1 MNSFTDFL
9 TATPEQMGVTSE
21 SLIRFLKKLEDIDIP
36 MHSAIVMRH
45 DKIIMETYYKP
56 YDRNTLHRMFSITKS
71 LVSLGIGLLEEDGKL
86 SLDDQI
92 IKYFP
97 EKLPAEGVHPYIEA
111 MTIRDMLRM
120 ASAHDKTTFKV
131 MLIDDWVRTFF
142 AVTPNHVPGTCFS
155 YDTSSTH
162 TLAAL
167 VEKLSGMELLNY
179 LRSKFLDELDFSKDA
194 YCMKDPVGV
203 SMGGSG
209 LMATPYDLL
218 KIMYVIAHKGI
229 YNGKQLLP
237 ANYLKEATTKQI
249 DNYSKSA
256 TFEEMQGYGYQF
268 WCTTHNG
275 IVCYGMGGQLALYLP
290 EKDLILITTADT
302 QGRQGGVQLIYDAFW
317 ETVYPSLSDC
327 PIMPDTSLNAN
338 TNEDTNVNVIDN
350 ATDNVTDNAA
360 DNISGSQESLA
371 NYVASRQLM
380 YLHGADTSPIMP
392 LINNKTFLLDNNKMG
407 FTNITLSFDNIDTK
421 KCTIGQIDY
430 SNISGTHTLK
440 FAIGTNFIQQFPFY
454 NYKTAVSGTWCRED
468 TFLIKAH
475 LIDECIG
482 NIFIQLIFKND
493 TVTMM
498 MRKFEETMFQEF
510 DGIVSGKM
518 IK

>member
-1 MNSFTDFL
+1 MNSFTDFQ
-9 TATPEQMGVTSE
+9 TATPEAMGVSSA

-45 DKIIMETYYKP
+45 DKVIMETYYKP
-56 YDRNTLHRMFSITKS
+56 YERSTLHRMFSITKS
-71 LVSLGIGLLEEDGKL
+71 FVSLAIGLLEEEGKL
-86 SLDDQI
+86 SLDDHI
-92 IKYFP
+92 IQFFP
-97 EKLPAEGVHPYIEA
+97 EKLPQEGVHPYIEA

-131 MLIDDWVRTFF
+131 MLIDDWVKTFF
-142 AVTPNHVPGTCFS
+142 TVTPNHVPGTCFS

-167 VEKLSGMELLNY
+167 VEKLSGMELLKY

-209 LMATPYDLL
+209 MMATPYDLL
-218 KIMYVIAHKGI
+218 KVMYVISHKGM

-237 ANYLKEATTKQI
+237 ANYLKEATSKQI

-275 IVCYGMGGQLALYLP
+275 FVCYGMGGQLALYLP

-302 QGRQGGVQLIYDAFW
+302 LGRQGGVQLIYDAFW
-317 ETVYPSLSDC
+317 STVYPELSDR
-327 PIMPDTSLNAN
+327 PIISDPS
-338 TNEDTNVNVIDN
+338 TNSEVEILK
-350 ATDNVTDNAA
+350 
-360 DNISGSQESLA
+360 SQEALK
-371 NYVASRQLM
+371 NYVDSRQLM
-380 YLHGADTSPIMP
+380 CLPENNSSPIM
-392 LINNKTFLLDNNKMG
+392 NTVNHKTFLLDNNTMG
-407 FTNITLSFDNIDTK
+407 FKNITLSFDNDTVADIDTNTN
-421 KCTIGQIDY
+421 CTSGQLDY
-430 SNISGTHTLK
+430 SNISGDHTLK
-440 FAIGTNFIQQFPFY
+440 FAIGTNCIQQFPVY
-454 NYKTAVSGTWCRED
+454 NYKTAVSGSWCTED

-475 LIDECIG
+475 IIDECIG
-482 NIFIQLIFKND
+482 NVFIQLIFKND
-493 TVTMM
+493 TVTLM
-498 MRKFEETMFQEF
+498 MRKCEETMFSEF
-510 DGIVSGKM
+510 EGITSGKM
-518 IK
+518 I

>member
-9 TATPEQMGVTSE
+9 TATPEEMGVTSE

-36 MHSAIVMRH
+36 MHSAIIMRH
-45 DKIIMETYYKP
+45 DNIIMEAYYKP
-56 YDRNTLHRMFSITKS
+56 YERKTLHRMFSVTKS
-71 LVSLGIGLLEEDGKL
+71 FVSLGIGLLEEEGKL
-86 SLDDQI
+86 SLDDHI

-97 EKLPAEGVHPYIEA
+97 EKLPVEGVHPYIEA

-131 MLIDDWVRTFF
+131 MLIDDWVKTFF
-142 AVTPNHVPGTCFS
+142 SVTPSHVPGTCFS

-209 LMATPYDLL
+209 MMATPYDLL
-218 KIMYVIAHKGI
+218 KVMYLIAHKGLN
-229 YNGKQLLP
+229 NGKQLLP
-237 ANYLKEATTKQI
+237 ANYIKEATAKQI

-275 IVCYGMGGQLALYLP
+275 FVCYGMGGQLALYLP
-290 EKDLILITTADT
+290 DKDLILITTADT

-317 ETVYPSLSDC
+317 NTVYPTLSDS
-327 PIMPDTSLNAN
+327 PIKMDSF
-338 TNEDTNVNVIDN
+338 TNSDGKILK
-350 ATDNVTDNAA
+350 
-360 DNISGSQESLA
+360 SQELLA
-371 NYVASRQLM
+371 NYVDSRQLM
-380 YLHGADTSPIMP
+380 FLHGADTSPIMNS
-392 LINNKTFLLDNNKMG
+392 INNKSFLLDPNKMG
-407 FTNITLSFDNIDTK
+407 FTNITLSFENINNT
-421 KCTIGQIDY
+421 KCTSGQLDY
-430 SNISGTHTLK
+430 SNISGSHTLK
-440 FAIGTNFIQQFPFY
+440 FAIGSNCIQQFPFY
-454 NYKTAVSGTWCRED
+454 NYKTAVSGVWCSED

-475 LIDECIG
+475 IIDECIG
-482 NIFIQLIFKND
+482 NLFIQLIFKND
-493 TVTMM
+493 TVTLM
-498 MRKFEETMFQEF
+498 MRKFEETMFHEF
-510 DGIVSGKM
+510 DGFTSGKR
-518 IK
+518 I

>member
-9 TATPEQMGVTSE
+9 TATPEEMGVTSE
-21 SLIRFLKKLEDIDIP
+21 SLIRFLKKLEKIDIP
-36 MHSAIVMRH
+36 MHSAIIMRH
-45 DKIIMETYYKP
+45 DNVIMEAYYKP
-56 YDRNTLHRMFSITKS
+56 YERKTLHRMFSVTKS
-71 LVSLGIGLLEEDGKL
+71 FVSLGIGLLEEEGKL
-86 SLDDQI
+86 SLDDHI

-97 EKLPAEGVHPYIEA
+97 EKLPKEGVHPYIEA

-131 MLIDDWVRTFF
+131 MLIDDWVKTFF
-142 AVTPNHVPGTCFS
+142 TVAPNHVPGTCFS

-179 LRSKFLDELDFSKDA
+179 LKSKFLDNLDISKDT

-209 LMATPYDLL
+209 MMMTPYDLL
-218 KIMYVIAHKGI
+218 KVMYVIAHKGI

-237 ANYLKEATTKQI
+237 AKYLKEATTKQI
-249 DNYSKSA
+249 DNYSKTA

-317 ETVYPSLSDC
+317 DTVYPALSDY
-327 PIMPDTSLNAN
+327 PIIGDST
-338 TNEDTNVNVIDN
+338 TNSCDKILK
-350 ATDNVTDNAA
+350 
-360 DNISGSQESLA
+360 SQEALT
-371 NYVASRQLM
+371 NYVSSRQLM
-380 YLHGADTSPIMP
+380 SLHGADTSKVMDS
-392 LINNKTFLLDNNKMG
+392 INNKTFLLDDNNMG
-407 FTNITLSFDNIDTK
+407 FTNITLSFDNVHDN
-421 KCTIGQIDY
+421 KCTSGQFNY
-430 SNISGTHTLK
+430 TNISGTHTLK
-440 FAIGTNFIQQFPFY
+440 FAIGTNFIQQFPSY
-454 NYKTAVSGTWCRED
+454 NYKSAVSGSWCSED

-475 LIDECIG
+475 IIDECIG

-493 TVTMM
+493 TVTLM
-498 MRKFEETMFQEF
+498 MRKFEETMFNEF
-510 DGIVSGKM
+510 DGFTSGKM
-518 IK
+518 I

>member
-1 MNSFTDFL
+1 MNPFTDFP
-9 TATPEQMGVTSE
+9 TATPEEMGVTSE
-21 SLIRFLKKLEDIDIP
+21 SLIHFLEKLEEIDIP

-45 DKIIMETYYKP
+45 DKVIMETYYKP
-56 YDRNTLHRMFSITKS
+56 YNRNTLHRMFSITKS
-71 LVSLGIGLLEEDGKL
+71 FVSLGIGLLEEEGKL
-86 SLDDQI
+86 SLDDHI
-92 IKYFP
+92 IQYFP
-97 EKLPAEGVHPYIEA
+97 EKLPKDGVHPYIA
-111 MTIRDMLRM
+111 SMTIRDMLRM

-131 MLIDDWVRTFF
+131 MLINDWVRTFF
-142 AVTPNHVPGTCFS
+142 SVTPSHVPGTCFS

-209 LMATPYDLL
+209 MMATPYDLL
-218 KIMYVIAHKGI
+218 KVMHLIAHKGF
-229 YNGKQLLP
+229 YNEKQLLP

-275 IVCYGMGGQLALYLP
+275 FVCYGMGGQLALYLP
-290 EKDLILITTADT
+290 DKDLILITTADT

-317 ETVYPSLSDC
+317 SSVYPALSDH
-327 PIMPDTSLNAN
+327 PINADSSSN
-338 TNEDTNVNVIDN
+338 SNDEILK
-350 ATDNVTDNAA
+350 
-360 DNISGSQESLA
+360 SQESLT
-371 NYVASRQLM
+371 NYVGSRQLM
-380 YLHGADTSPIMP
+380 YLHGANTSPIMNT
-392 LINNKTFLLDNNKMG
+392 INNKSFLLDHNNMG
-407 FTNITLSFDNIDTK
+407 FTNITLSFDIADDN
-421 KCTIGQIDY
+421 KCTGGHWDY
-430 SNISGTHTLK
+430 SNVSGSHSLK
-440 FAIGTNFIQQFPFY
+440 FAIGTNCIQQFPFY
-454 NYKTAVSGTWCRED
+454 NYNTAVSGSWCSED

-482 NIFIQLIFKND
+482 NIFIQLVFKND
-493 TVTMM
+493 TVTLM

-510 DGIVSGKM
+510 DGLASGKM
-518 IK
+518 I

>member
-1 MNSFTDFL
+1 
-9 TATPEQMGVTSE
+9 
-21 SLIRFLKKLEDIDIP
+21 
-36 MHSAIVMRH
+36 
-45 DKIIMETYYKP
+45 
-56 YDRNTLHRMFSITKS
+56 
-71 LVSLGIGLLEEDGKL
+71 
-86 SLDDQI
+86 
-92 IKYFP
+92 
-97 EKLPAEGVHPYIEA
+97 
-111 MTIRDMLRM
+111 
-120 ASAHDKTTFKV
+120 
-131 MLIDDWVRTFF
+131 
-142 AVTPNHVPGTCFS
+142 
-155 YDTSSTH
+155 
-162 TLAAL
+162 
-167 VEKLSGMELLNY
+167 
-179 LRSKFLDELDFSKDA
+179 
-194 YCMKDPVGV
+194 
-203 SMGGSG
+203 
-209 LMATPYDLL
+209 
-218 KIMYVIAHKGI
+218 
-229 YNGKQLLP
+229 
-237 ANYLKEATTKQI
+237 
-249 DNYSKSA
+249 
-256 TFEEMQGYGYQF
+256 
-268 WCTTHNG
+268 
-275 IVCYGMGGQLALYLP
+275 LALYLP

>member
-1 MNSFTDFL
+1 MNSFTDFP
-9 TATPEQMGVTSE
+9 TTTPEEMGVSSE
-21 SLIRFLKKLEDIDIP
+21 SLIRFLNKLESIDIP
-36 MHSAIVMRH
+36 IHSAIVMRH
-45 DKIIMETYYKP
+45 DKVIMETYYKP

-71 LVSLGIGLLEEDGKL
+71 FVSLGIGLLAEEGKL
-86 SLDDQI
+86 SLDDHI
-92 IKYFP
+92 IKFFP
-97 EKLPAEGVHPYIEA
+97 EKLPEEGVHPFIEA

-131 MLIDDWVRTFF
+131 MLIDDWVKTFF
-142 AVTPNHVPGTCFS
+142 SVTPNHVPGTCFS

-167 VEKLSGMELLNY
+167 VEKLSGMELLDY

-209 LMATPYDLL
+209 MMATPYDLL
-218 KIMYVIAHKGI
+218 KVMYVIAHKGI

-317 ETVYPSLSDC
+317 DTVYPALSDY
-327 PIMPDTSLNAN
+327 PIPVDPSTN
-338 TNEDTNVNVIDN
+338 THEDILK
-350 ATDNVTDNAA
+350 
-360 DNISGSQESLA
+360 SQESLT
-371 NYVASRQLM
+371 NYVNSRQLM
-380 YLHGADTSPIMP
+380 YLHGADTSPVMD
-392 LINNKTFLLDNNKMG
+392 LINNKKFLLDNNNMG
-407 FTNITLSFDNIDTK
+407 FSNIALSFDNVEGNH
-421 KCTIGQIDY
+421 CTSGQFDY
-430 SNISGTHTLK
+430 SNKTGDYTLK
-440 FAIGTNFIQQFPFY
+440 FAIGDNCIQQFPYY
-454 NYKTAVSGTWCRED
+454 NYKTAVSGSWCSED

-493 TVTMM
+493 TVTLM
-498 MRKFEETMFQEF
+498 MRKFEETMFNEF
-510 DGIVSGKM
+510 DGIASGIM
-518 IK
+518 I

>member
-1 MNSFTDFL
+1 MNFFTDFP
-9 TATPEQMGVTSE
+9 TATPEEMGITSE
-21 SLIRFLKKLEDIDIP
+21 SLIGFLKRLEDIDIP

-45 DKIIMETYYKP
+45 DKVIMETYYKP
-56 YDRNTLHRMFSITKS
+56 YERNTLHRMFSITKS
-71 LVSLGIGLLEEDGKL
+71 FVSLGIGLLEEEGKL
-86 SLDDQI
+86 SLDDHI
-92 IKYFP
+92 IQYFP
-97 EKLPAEGVHPYIEA
+97 EKLPVEGVHPYIEA

-131 MLIDDWVRTFF
+131 MLIDDWVKTFF
-142 AVTPNHVPGTCFS
+142 SVTPSHVPGTCFS

-209 LMATPYDLL
+209 MMATPYDLL
-218 KIMYVIAHKGI
+218 KVMYLIAHKGLN
-229 YNGKQLLP
+229 NGKQLLP
-237 ANYLKEATTKQI
+237 ANYIKEATAKQI

-290 EKDLILITTADT
+290 DKDLILITTADT

-317 ETVYPSLSDC
+317 DTVYPALSDC
-327 PIMPDTSLNAN
+327 PIIANSSTNTDDAILN
-338 TNEDTNVNVIDN
+338 
-350 ATDNVTDNAA
+350 
-360 DNISGSQESLA
+360 SQTALT
-371 NYVASRQLM
+371 NYVGSRQLM
-380 YLHGADTSPIMP
+380 YLHGADTSPFMR
-392 LINNKTFLLDNNKMG
+392 LINSKTFLLDNNKMG
-407 FTNITLSFDNIDTK
+407 FTNITLSFHNSGND
-421 KCTIGQIDY
+421 KCTSGQFDY
-430 SNISGTHTLK
+430 SNLSGNHTLK
-440 FAIGTNFIQQFPFY
+440 FAIGANCIQQFPSY
-454 NYKTAVSGTWCRED
+454 NYTTAISGTWCSKD

-482 NIFIQLIFKND
+482 NIFIQLVFKND
-493 TVTMM
+493 TITLM
-498 MRKFEETMFQEF
+498 MRKSEETMFQEF
-510 DGIVSGKM
+510 DGFTSGKM
-518 IK
+518 I